1 MERPSNRSY
10 ALRGNRPTRAQAL
23 AMKTHWSNFSLQV
36 ESELKI
42 NDVFPDANE
51 VILEIG
57 SGMGEATAQ
66 IAEHFPENG
75 YIAVE
80 MHNPG
85 LGALLMLV
93 IEKKL
98 KNIKLIREDA
108 THLLNNF
115 IPDNSIDA
123 VHLFF
128 PDPWPKNRQH
138 KRRIVQD
145 EFVELIA
152 SKLKPSGYIHIASDW
167 QPYTDW
173 IKARFDRNQRF
184 SGGVIKRPDWR
195 PISKFEGQA
204 LKKAHTVTDLKYKKL
219 K

>member
-42 NDVFPDANE
+42 NDVFPDTKE

-66 IAEHFPENG
+66 IAEHFPETG
-75 YIAVE
+75 FVAVE

-98 KNIKLIREDA
+98 TNIKLIREDA

-145 EFVELIA
+145 AFVELIA
-152 SKLKPSGYIHIASDW
+152 SKLKPDGYIHIASDW

-173 IKARFDRNQRF
+173 IKARFERNQRF
-184 SGGVIKRPDWR
+184 SGGVIQRPEWR